1 MATKDKRTI
10 SSDEF
15 TPEEARYVLEGLV
28 KDRRVSKGELKQY
41 LSRMKDEADE
51 LLERLRSLGWQGA
64 VAVGAVVG
72 GAALASSSRG
82 RAAVTRAARAV
93 KKAVTP
99 EQQAGRKLQ
108 GRYLGLIRQIPAS
121 QRAKFSTMAKND
133 GRQAAIDAMRAQLGK
148 DEGGASGKSSR
159 KRGRKKSRRKASSA
173 S

>member
-41 LSRMKDEADE
+41 LSRMKDEAEE
-51 LLERLRSLGWQGA
+51 LVERLRSLGWQGA
-64 VAVGAVVG
+64 VAAGAVVG

-82 RAAVTRAARAV
+82 RAAVKRAAKAV

-99 EQQAGRKLQ
+99 EQEAGRKLQ

-121 QRAKFSTMAKND
+121 QRVKFSTMAKTD
-133 GRQAAIDAMRAQLGK
+133 GRQAAIDAMRAHLGK
-148 DEGGASGKSSR
+148 DEEGPSRKGAK
-159 KRGRKKSRRKASSA
+159 KRGRKKARRKTAS
-173 S
+173 